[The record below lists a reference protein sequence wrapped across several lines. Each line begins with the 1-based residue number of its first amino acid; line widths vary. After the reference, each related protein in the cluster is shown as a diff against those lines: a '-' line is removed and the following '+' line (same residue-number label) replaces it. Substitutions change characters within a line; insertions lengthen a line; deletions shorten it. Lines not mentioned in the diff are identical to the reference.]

1 MLRLGG
7 KIIGFDNPA
16 NSSVAKGETIK
27 DTTKIVSS
35 YADILVIRHPVAG
48 AAKAASLT
56 ADCPVINAGDGGH
69 LHPTQTL
76 TDLLTLKIEKKRLSG
91 LTIGMCGDLINGR
104 TVHSLCKA
112 LSMLENNKFIF
123 ISTPKLKMPVYIKD
137 IIKANGSTY
146 EEVHTLEEAIG
157 RLDVL
162 YMTRIQQE
170 RFDSEEEYLAQK
182 NTYVLDK
189 KKMQLARQDMIV
201 MHPLPRVDEITV
213 EVDEDPRAMYF
224 TQAKYGVFA
233 RMALIMM
240 ILGEKKSSETLKGK
254 VYGGVRCDNPRC
266 ITNHEEYLPKSFRS
280 SGDETLLEC
289 EYCDERKLI

>member
-1 MLRLGG
+1 M
-7 KIIGFDNPA
+7 
-16 NSSVAKGETIK
+16 
-27 DTTKIVSS
+27 
-35 YADILVIRHPVAG
+35 
-48 AAKAASLT
+48 
-56 ADCPVINAGDGGH
+56 
-69 LHPTQTL
+69 
-76 TDLLTLKIEKKRLSG
+76 
-91 LTIGMCGDLINGR
+91 M
-104 TVHSLCKA
+104 
-112 LSMLENNKFIF
+112 
-123 ISTPKLKMPVYIKD
+123 
-137 IIKANGSTY
+137 
-146 EEVHTLEEAIG
+146 
-157 RLDVL
+157 
-162 YMTRIQQE
+162 
-170 RFDSEEEYLAQK
+170 
-182 NTYVLDK
+182 

-240 ILGEKKSSETLKGK
+240 MLDGKKSSETLRGK